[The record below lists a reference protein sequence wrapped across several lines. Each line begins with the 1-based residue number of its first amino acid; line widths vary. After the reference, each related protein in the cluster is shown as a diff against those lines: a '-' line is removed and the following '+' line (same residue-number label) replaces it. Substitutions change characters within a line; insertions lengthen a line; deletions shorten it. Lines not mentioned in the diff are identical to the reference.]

1 MLFSGTAMSILF
13 EKRDRTRVLLTGA
26 TGEECVEI
34 LGNLLRSDEPESVY
48 AALLVLK
55 DYGPEITKAL
65 SEIIAGLLPSKL
77 QVLCTNS
84 GMGSHSP
91 VADAAYRVLT
101 KMNPED
107 LPRPAL
113 LEVLELGTLTIELP
127 EACYDQGAYIGD
139 YATYTFR
146 PAEFAKKL
154 LYPANR

>member
-1 MLFSGTAMSILF
+1 MSVLF

-26 TGEECVEI
+26 TEEERVEI

-55 DYGPEITKAL
+55 DYGPEVVRAL
-65 SEIIAGLLPSKL
+65 SETVAGLLPSRL

-84 GMGSHSP
+84 GMGSHAP
-91 VADAAYRVLT
+91 VADAAYRVLK
-101 KMNPED
+101 KMDPGD
-107 LPRPAL
+107 LPREAL
-113 LEVLELGTLTIELP
+113 TRVLELGTLSIELP

-146 PAEFAKKL
+146 PAEFARKL
-154 LYPANR
+154 LYPASR